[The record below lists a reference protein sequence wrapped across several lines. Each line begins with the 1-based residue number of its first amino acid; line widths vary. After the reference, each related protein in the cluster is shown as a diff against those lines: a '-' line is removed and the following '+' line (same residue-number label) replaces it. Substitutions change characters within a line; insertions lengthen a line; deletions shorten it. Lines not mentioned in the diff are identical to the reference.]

1 MLKFPIDEYI
11 SNRMAA
17 VGCRFELYCGSK
29 AATQYCGLGCRS
41 LSSSGLKAGANTP
54 LNSYGASGGADLGF
68 AAWKDVDMPDG
79 NH

>member
-1 MLKFPIDEYI
+1 MSTSVIAWQPLVAG
-11 SNRMAA
+11 SNPTA
-17 VGCRFELYCGSK
+17 SK